1 METIPI
7 SNILVGHR
15 LRRICPKSVET
26 LAQSIG
32 EIGLM
37 NPVMVVAIGVKGGQQ
52 YKLIAGNHRLEA
64 CKQLGMTEIA
74 ANVVPI
80 QDDLDQKLAEIDE
93 NLCRCELNH
102 LERAEHLAERK
113 DVYEKKHPET
123 AKGKTGAR
131 KMNQYLGRGINK
143 GEDVNELNSFTSD
156 TAQKTGATERS
167 IQKSIRRASK
177 ISKPVRD
184 LIRDVEEI
192 ADNSLELDAL
202 AGMDEAQQKAAVQAV
217 LNGKV
222 GSVRE
227 FAQQQMVNNKGE
239 DVNELNSFTSDTAQ
253 DTIKKVGATGM
264 SGSGKQTENELASFS
279 VDTSEKTGTKGRIF
293 PAFVTERSIPPSV
306 PSPTS
311 STDLLDQIEK
321 WKQRALQAENESINL
336 QHRLDDIELNG
347 AFGTISRGVIFQK
360 LLDDLEFGLSLSPE
374 SFYPQT
380 LHNFRE
386 RFLRLI
392 TAIEQVL
399 SGINQP
405 ILSNGEQP

>member
-1 METIPI
+1 MEMIPI
-7 SNILVGHR
+7 SSILVGNR

-102 LERAEHLAERK
+102 LERAEHLVERK
-113 DVYEKKHPET
+113 ALYEMKHPET
-123 AKGKTGAR
+123 RHGGAPGMSGGGKKAR
-131 KMNQYLGRGINK
+131 S
-143 GEDVNELNSFTSD
+143 ELISSFAQD
-156 TAQKTGATERS
+156 TAEKIGSTERG
-167 IQKSIRRASK
+167 IQKSIRRARK
-177 ISKPVRD
+177 ISKQIRD
-184 LIRDVEEI
+184 MIRDVQEI

-239 DVNELNSFTSDTAQ
+239 DATELSSFASDTAQ
-253 DTIKKVGATGM
+253 DTTKKVGATGM
-264 SGSGKQTENELASFS
+264 SGGGKRTENELASFS

-293 PAFVTERSIPPSV
+293 PAFVTERSIPPSA